1 VNEPRDIHAL
11 LRVMVDRNASD
22 LLITANNPPLL
33 RIDGE
38 IVPLPGAALGGSDTK
53 RVIYGLLNEPQR
65 ERFET
70 DHELDLGVG
79 LDSVRYRV
87 NIFRQRGEVSAVI
100 RMLPWVV
107 QSLEDLGVP
116 AAVQGLIKRPKGLL
130 LITGPTGHGK
140 STTMAAI
147 VGQLNQEVKK
157 HIITVED
164 PIEFVHENKR
174 SVIEQREVG
183 SDTHSFPNALRH
195 IFRQS
200 PDIVMI
206 GEMRDRE
213 TIETALTMAETGHLT
228 LATLHTNSTIES
240 VNRVIDAFPAGQ
252 HDQIRSLLAMVLEGI
267 LCQRLVPHASGSGR
281 VLACE
286 LLIPSDAI
294 RNLIRQGQTAQM
306 YSQMILERGR
316 GNQTLNDSLSALY
329 ARQQITY
336 AVAMSSSV
344 KADEL
349 VRMIG
354 AGEARAA
361 RA

>member
-1 VNEPRDIHAL
+1 VSESSEINAL
-11 LRVMVDRNASD
+11 LQVMVVRNASD

-38 IVPLPGAALGGSDTK
+38 IVPLPGDPLSGRDTK
-53 RVIYGLLNEPQR
+53 RVIYGLLDEFQR
-65 ERFET
+65 ERFER

-79 LDSVRYRV
+79 LGSVRYRV

-107 QSLEDLGVP
+107 RSLEDLGVP

-147 VGQLNQEVKK
+147 VAQLNQELTK

-252 HDQIRSLLAMVLEGI
+252 QDQIRSLLAMVLEGI

-294 RNLIRQGQTAQM
+294 RNLIRQGQIAQM
-306 YSQMILERGR
+306 YSQMILERSR

-329 ARQQITY
+329 AKQQITY
-336 AVAMSSSV
+336 AVALSASV

-349 VRMIG
+349 ARMIG
-354 AGEARAA
+354 SGETRAI

>member
-1 VNEPRDIHAL
+1 
-11 LRVMVDRNASD
+11 
-22 LLITANNPPLL
+22 
-33 RIDGE
+33 
-38 IVPLPGAALGGSDTK
+38 
-53 RVIYGLLNEPQR
+53 
-65 ERFET
+65 
-70 DHELDLGVG
+70 
-79 LDSVRYRV
+79 
-87 NIFRQRGEVSAVI
+87 
-100 RMLPWVV
+100 MLPWEIR
-107 QSLEDLGVP
+107 SLEDLGVP
-116 AAVQGLIKRPKGLL
+116 AAVQGLIKKPKGLV

-147 VGQLNQEVKK
+147 VDQLNQEVKK

-164 PIEFVHENKR
+164 PIEFVHGNKR

-183 SDTHSFPNALRH
+183 SDTRSFPNALRH

-228 LATLHTNSTIES
+228 LATLHTNSSIET
-240 VNRVIDAFPAGQ
+240 VNRVIDAFPAAQ
-252 HDQIRSLLAMVLEGI
+252 HEQIRSLLAMVLEGI
-267 LCQRLVPHASGSGR
+267 LCQRLIPHASGSGR

-294 RNLIRQGQTAQM
+294 RNLIRQGQVAQI
-306 YSQMILERGR
+306 YSQMILERSR

-336 AVAMSSSV
+336 AVALASSI

-349 VRMIG
+349 SRMIG
-354 AGEARAA
+354 SGEARAV
-361 RA
+361 RV

>member
-1 VNEPRDIHAL
+1 VSDSTEIHAL
-11 LRVMVDRNASD
+11 LRAMVARNASD
-22 LLITANNPPLL
+22 LLVTANNPPLL

-38 IVPLPGAALGGSDTK
+38 IVPLSGDPLGGSDTR
-53 RVIYGLLNEPQR
+53 RVIFGLLDETQR
-65 ERFET
+65 ERFEQ

-79 LDSVRYRV
+79 LDAVRYRV

-100 RMLPWVV
+100 RMLPAVIR
-107 QSLEDLGVP
+107 SLEDLGVP
-116 AAVQGLIKRPKGLL
+116 AAMQSLIRKPKGLV

-147 VGQLNQEVKK
+147 VDQLNREVRK

-164 PIEFVHENKR
+164 PIEFVHDNKR

-183 SDTHSFPNALRH
+183 SDTHSFPDALRH

-200 PDIVMI
+200 PDIVLI

-228 LATLHTNSTIES
+228 LATLHTNSSIES

-252 HDQIRSLLAMVLEGI
+252 QEQIRSLLAMVLEGI
-267 LCQRLVPHASGSGR
+267 LCQRLIPHASGSGR

-294 RNLIRQGQTAQM
+294 RNLIRQGQIVQI
-306 YSQMILERGR
+306 YSQMILERTR
-316 GNQTLNDSLSALY
+316 GNQTLNDSLSSLY
-329 ARQQITY
+329 AKQQITY
-336 AVAMSSSV
+336 GVAMAGSV
-344 KADEL
+344 RADEL

-354 AGEARAA
+354 TGEARAV